1 MDEYLYNPGD
11 TIIMKGEHYDS
22 IMYVARG
29 VIIEK
34 KLTSFSE
41 SQLLDCD
48 YKLLKNKACNGGLP
62 TWAY

>member
-34 KLTSFSE
+34 NGD
-41 SQLLDCD
+41 LDD
-48 YKLLKNKACNGGLP
+48 NSVDQMKIGRGRIASL
-62 TWAY
+62 